1 MPRAEIIA
9 IGTELLLGEIQDTNT
24 RWIARQLRDAGI
36 DIYRATI
43 VGDNAT
49 RIAQVIRESLERCD
63 ILITTGGLGPTVD
76 DPTREAVAL
85 ATDCELEFHPEL
97 WTQIQQRFKRFKRPV
112 SENNRQQAF
121 IPAKAVAIENP
132 VGTAPAFYI
141 KTGKK
146 IVFSLP
152 GVPHEMETLM
162 ADDVMP
168 YLKKHF
174 HLQGGIYVRVLH
186 VTGIGESQVDEW
198 IGDLEKLAN
207 PTVGLMAHPGMI
219 DIRIA
224 AKAGSPDDAEIM
236 IKPIETLIRNAVG
249 ENCYGADQDSLEGV
263 VALIFSSRNLR
274 LAVLEYH
281 TDGNLAQR
289 LQTVMACLGTS
300 SPDSIEPGELAKQ
313 VKRHRKNEGDVIVV
327 GVSLVKL
334 SDRHDLYLCM
344 STPWGEFEG
353 VRGYGGPP
361 AQAKAFAINAAL
373 DFIRRQLITES
384 K

>member
-24 RWIARQLRDAGI
+24 RWIARQLRDVGI
-36 DIYRATI
+36 DIFRATI
-43 VGDNAT
+43 IGDNAT

-85 ATDCELEFHPEL
+85 ATDGELEFHPEL
-97 WTQIQQRFKRFKRPV
+97 WIQIQQRFKRYKRPV

-121 IPAKAVAIENP
+121 IPAKAIAIENP
-132 VGTAPAFYI
+132 VGTAPAFYL
-141 KTGKK
+141 KSGKK
-146 IVFSLP
+146 VIFCLP

-162 ADDVMP
+162 ADQVLP
-168 YLKKHF
+168 YLKKAF
-174 HLQGGIYVRVLH
+174 RLQGGIYVRVLH
-186 VTGIGESQVDEW
+186 VTGVGESQVDEW

-224 AKAGSPDDAEIM
+224 AKAGSPDDAEIL
-236 IKPIETLIRNAVG
+236 IKPIETLIRSAVG
-249 ENCYGADQDSLEGV
+249 DNCYGADQDSLEGV
-263 VALIFSSRNLR
+263 VALLCRNRNLR
-274 LAVLEYH
+274 LEVLEYH
-281 TDGNLAQR
+281 TDGELLQH
-289 LQTVMACLGTS
+289 LQTVMACRGTTS
-300 SPDSIEPGELAKQ
+300 SDSIEPKELAKQ
-313 VKRHRKNEGDVIVV
+313 VRQIRNNEGDLIVM

-334 SDRHDLYLCM
+334 SDRHDLHLSI
-344 STPWGEFEG
+344 STPWGDYDG

-361 AQAKAFAINAAL
+361 SQANSFAINAAL
-373 DFIRRQLITES
+373 DFVRRQLIAES
-384 K
+384 

>member
-24 RWIARQLRDAGI
+24 RWIARQLRDVGI
-36 DIYRATI
+36 DIFRATI
-43 VGDNAT
+43 IGDNAT

-97 WTQIQQRFKRFKRPV
+97 WIQIQQRFKRYKRPV

-121 IPAKAVAIENP
+121 IPAKAIAIENP
-132 VGTAPAFYI
+132 VGTAPAFYL
-141 KTGKK
+141 KSGKK
-146 IVFSLP
+146 VIFCLP

-162 ADDVMP
+162 ADQVLP
-168 YLKKHF
+168 YLKKAF
-174 HLQGGIYVRVLH
+174 RLQGGIYVRVLH
-186 VTGIGESQVDEW
+186 VTGVGESQVDEW

-224 AKAGSPDDAEIM
+224 AKAGSPDDAEIL

-249 ENCYGADQDSLEGV
+249 DNCYGADQDSLEGV
-263 VALIFSSRNLR
+263 VALLCRNRNLR
-274 LAVLEYH
+274 LEVLEYH
-281 TDGNLAQR
+281 TDGELLQR
-289 LQTVMACLGTS
+289 LQTVMACRGTA
-300 SPDSIEPGELAKQ
+300 SPDSIEPKDLAKQ
-313 VKRHRKNEGDVIVV
+313 VRQIRNNEGDLIVM

-334 SDRHDLYLCM
+334 SDRHDLHLSI
-344 STPWGEFEG
+344 STPWGDYDG

-361 AQAKAFAINAAL
+361 SQANSFAINAAL
-373 DFIRRQLITES
+373 DFVRRQLIAES
-384 K
+384 